1 MIKNTNV
8 QKCQFCGAGFVTGN
22 PGKRFCS
29 ERCNAAYYY
38 QVRKVVPAYLSAAE
52 ENVSLKTHLSVSQTA
67 DILGVSVPTVY
78 RYIKKR
84 KLFANK
90 IGCRETLISRKSIE
104 AFQENLDSE
113 RILASQET
121 YTINEIIDLAGVGAT
136 TAYGLVK
143 KHSVR
148 KIRFKKYVGYLRE
161 DIDKVL
167 ESRRCVRKTWINFKQ
182 VCELLGCDDK
192 YQVMFFL
199 VNYRIPRR
207 KRANVPYFLKEE
219 ILERNLE
226 AHRHFT
232 IEP

>member
-8 QKCQFCGAGFVTGN
+8 KKCQFCGAGFVTGN
-22 PGKRFCS
+22 PRKRFCS

-90 IGCRETLISRKSIE
+90 I
-104 AFQENLDSE
+104 FQENLDSE
-113 RILASQET
+113 RVLASQET

-167 ESRRCVRKTWINFKQ
+167 KSRRCVRNTWINFKQ
-182 VCELLGCDDK
+182 VCELLGSDDK

-199 VNYRIPRR
+199 VNYRISRR
-207 KRANVPYFLKEE
+207 KRANVPYYLKEE

>member
-1 MIKNTNV
+1 M
-8 QKCQFCGAGFVTGN
+8 
-22 PGKRFCS
+22 
-29 ERCNAAYYY
+29 
-38 QVRKVVPAYLSAAE
+38 SAAE

-90 IGCRETLISRKSIE
+90 NGCRETLISRKSIE

-113 RILASQET
+113 RVLASQET

-167 ESRRCVRKTWINFKQ
+167 ESRRCVRNTWINFKQ
-182 VCELLGCDDK
+182 VCELLGSDDK

-199 VNYRIPRR
+199 VNYRISRR
-207 KRANVPYFLKEE
+207 KRANVPYYLKEE